1 MKFEVPVIEVVK
13 FSTEDVITTS
23 NGNGNG
29 EWGSESEEE

>member
-23 NGNGNG
+23 NG
-29 EWGSESEEE
+29 EWGSESDEE